1 METEKDWGYNFFATT
16 DMIKERYNSFI
27 QDPFRE
33 ARLNLPAPNPTVVSA
48 RSGLRQPLL
57 ATENHGRPLV
67 LNFGSCT

>member
-1 METEKDWGYNFFATT
+1 METEADWGYNFFATT

-33 ARLNLPAPNPTVVSA
+33 AQLNLPAPNPTVVSA
-48 RSGLRQPLL
+48 RSGIQERLL
-57 ATENHGRPLV
+57 ASEKHGRPLV